1 MIRKEDYFADPCGAS
16 SLPYWKTES
25 IAVPDHIRIVKDA
38 SLLPLCEKDE
48 PYFKLM
54 HDLKTV
60 KEPRLPAGYMIAQLS
75 AAEFA
80 HHICSC
86 YTSESVTTEELLSYQ
101 TRSVYRPE
109 LWVAVKSTSSG
120 SVVASGIAELDS
132 RIGEGVLDWIQVSP
146 DHRRREL
153 GTFVVCELLKR
164 MKGPAS
170 FATVSGRVN
179 NENNPY
185 ALYTAC
191 GFANPV
197 IWHVM
202 TV

>member
-25 IAVPDHIRIVKDA
+25 IAVPDHIQIVKDA

-60 KEPRLPAGYMIAQLS
+60 KETRLPAGYMIAQLS

-80 HHICSC
+80 HHIRSC
-86 YTSESVTTEELLSYQ
+86 YTNESVTTEELLSYQ

-109 LWVAVKSTSSG
+109 LWVAVKSASG
-120 SVVASGIAELDS
+120 GTVVASGIAELDS
-132 RIGEGVLDWIQVSP
+132 RIGEGVLEWIQVSP
-146 DHRRREL
+146 DHRRRGL

-179 NENNPY
+179 NESNPY

>member
-1 MIRKEDYFADPCGAS
+1 
-16 SLPYWKTES
+16 
-25 IAVPDHIRIVKDA
+25 
-38 SLLPLCEKDE
+38 
-48 PYFKLM
+48 
-54 HDLKTV
+54 
-60 KEPRLPAGYMIAQLS
+60 MIAQLS

-86 YTSESVTTEELLSYQ
+86 YTNESVTTEELLSYQ

-109 LWVAVKSTSSG
+109 LWVAVKSASG
-120 SVVASGIAELDS
+120 GTVVASGIAELDS
-132 RIGEGVLDWIQVSP
+132 RIGEGVLEWIQVSP
-146 DHRRREL
+146 DHRRRGL

-164 MKGPAS
+164 MKGSAS

-179 NENNPY
+179 NESNPY
-185 ALYTAC
+185 VLYTAC